1 MEKAFHGLADP
12 GERKKGAGVAPEEG
26 SSPGR
31 EGGGWS
37 VVACWALPTCAHEPS
52 HPEQAPRFRQG
63 PSGERVVAGVLWA
76 GELQSLLLRGAEW
89 GRWTGPECIPGLT
102 GVSVRGPGEALSLA
116 WES

>member
-12 GERKKGAGVAPEEG
+12 GERKKAEVALEEG

-31 EGGGWS
+31 EGGRWS

-52 HPEQAPRFRQG
+52 HLEQALHFRQG
-63 PSGERVVAGVLWA
+63 PSGERVVAGVLRV

-89 GRWTGPECIPGLT
+89 GRWTGPESIPGFT
-102 GVSVRGPGEALSLA
+102 RVSVRGPGEVLSLA